1 MMDYR
6 LIDAKYVRDF
16 VVWVK
21 FSDGVEGEIDLQEEL
36 SGPIFEPLRDVN
48 LFKKFIVHPELHTI
62 VWENEADFF
71 LHDKAQ
77 QERLTP
83 GIAGNGQSCRLADA
97 PTTMVFALASS

>member
-1 MMDYR
+1 MDYR

-21 FSDGVEGEIDLQEEL
+21 FSDGVEGEIDLREEL

-48 LFKKFIVHPELHTI
+48 RFKKFIVHPELQTL
-62 VWENEADFF
+62 VWENDADFAPEF

-77 QERLTP
+77 QKHLTP
-83 GIAGNGQSCRLADA
+83 GIAGNS
-97 PTTMVFALASS
+97 

>member
-1 MMDYR
+1 MDYR

-21 FSDGVEGEIDLQEEL
+21 FNDGVEGEIDLREEL

-48 LFKKFIVHPELHTI
+48 LFRKFVVHHELHTI
-62 VWENEADFF
+62 VWENEADFSPEF

-77 QERLTP
+77 QERLAP
-83 GIAGNGQSCRLADA
+83 DVAGHG
-97 PTTMVFALASS
+97 

>member
-1 MMDYR
+1 MDYR

-21 FSDGVEGEIDLQEEL
+21 FSDGVEGEIDLREEL
-36 SGPIFEPLRDVN
+36 SGPILEPLRDVN
-48 LFKKFIVHPELHTI
+48 VFQRFIIHPELQTI
-62 VWENEADFF
+62 VWENDADFSPEF

-83 GIAGNGQSCRLADA
+83 RIAGHN
-97 PTTMVFALASS
+97 

>member
-1 MMDYR
+1 MVNLMDYR

-21 FSDGVEGEIDLQEEL
+21 FNDGVEGEIDLREEL

-48 LFKKFIVHPELHTI
+48 LFRKFVVHPELHTI
-62 VWENEADFF
+62 VWENEADFSPEF

-83 GIAGNGQSCRLADA
+83 DVAGHG
-97 PTTMVFALASS
+97 